1 MDPPRQRPTV
11 RTIRKD
17 PQHPRPEKHGR
28 SVHPGG
34 GRDRGRDRTDR
45 DRDGLQEAPDQET
58 KTNGAGQTRRRQV
71 ERRSRGKLARVDTNS
86 KFSKFSDYQKRKT
99 LRASATT
106 QRRIKSNGVND
117 PATISL
123 AVDKYQRI
131 GGAER
136 AWPGD
141 SDIRQR
147 RVDDSGGVQPV
158 PRYLPAYTSDVSHL
172 IV

>member
-1 MDPPRQRPTV
+1 MLKVAKQ
-11 RTIRKD
+11 
-17 PQHPRPEKHGR
+17 
-28 SVHPGG
+28 
-34 GRDRGRDRTDR
+34 
-45 DRDGLQEAPDQET
+45 L
-58 KTNGAGQTRRRQV
+58 
-71 ERRSRGKLARVDTNS
+71 
-86 KFSKFSDYQKRKT
+86 KFLKFSDLQKRKT

-123 AVDKYQRI
+123 VVDKYQRI
-131 GGAER
+131 GGPER
-136 AWPGD
+136 AWPGE

-147 RVDDSGGVQPV
+147 RVEDSGGVQPV